1 MHGLKSLEDHRTGRN
16 PRDLHKSGEMPT
28 AVSPSSN
35 LEGYITLQGMDN
47 FLNSTD
53 TSHTN
58 KFSILIFFLVI
69 RNSTSM
75 RSSIRSSMSNRF
87 SILIFFL

>member
-28 AVSPSSN
+28 AVSPSSS

-58 KFSILIFFLVI
+58 KFSILIFFFGNKKFNV
-69 RNSTSM
+69 NEKF
-75 RSSIRSSMSNRF
+75 NKKF
-87 SILIFFL
+87 NVK